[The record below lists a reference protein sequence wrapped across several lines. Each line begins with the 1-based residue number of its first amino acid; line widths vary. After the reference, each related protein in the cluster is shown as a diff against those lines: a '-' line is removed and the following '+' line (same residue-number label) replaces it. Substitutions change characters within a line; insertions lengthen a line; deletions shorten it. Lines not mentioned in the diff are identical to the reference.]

1 MFKEVSIN
9 SKLKFI
15 NRKDMITNN
24 VSDDEKRKKAAA
36 KTIKN
41 TPVET
46 FCPILIDIFSIESEE
61 TAEQTSAKEIKIDVL
76 KVLIFLSN
84 NTS

>member
-1 MFKEVSIN
+1 
-9 SKLKFI
+9 
-15 NRKDMITNN
+15 MITNN
-24 VSDDEKRKKAAA
+24 VSDDEKRKAAA

>member
-1 MFKEVSIN
+1 
-9 SKLKFI
+9 
-15 NRKDMITNN
+15 MITNN

-46 FCPILIDIFSIESEE
+46 FCPILIDIFSIESEK